1 VDTSK
6 PFYFRHV
13 YPTLVHT
20 LPHFT
25 PSLLFIPSYTR
36 IYRDN
41 KSYSIELCKKII
53 SLRQGRKQAK
63 NEPATAQHFP
73 AQPYPQ
79 ATGMEHPSVPKR
91 PELCERCNLIFATIE
106 NLRSLVSSQGLPHYG
121 PQELDEHAK
130 AGCHMCQLLRYRFT
144 PDYPHGT
151 LFLQGSARDIPE
163 VITQYP
169 SQISSM
175 GHLSVK
181 WDTITIRVQGY
192 TGEFTIR
199 HICFALLYNLKLT

>member
-1 VDTSK
+1 M
-6 PFYFRHV
+6 P
-13 YPTLVHT
+13 
-20 LPHFT
+20 
-25 PSLLFIPSYTR
+25 FIPSYIH
-36 IYRDN
+36 IYCDN
-41 KSYSIELCKKII
+41 KSLLMELYKKII
-53 SLRQGRKQAK
+53 SLRGGRKGAK
-63 NEPATAQHFP
+63 NEPETAQHFS

-106 NLRSLVSSQGLPHYG
+106 NLRSLVSNQGLTHYG

-151 LFLQGSARDIPE
+151 LFLQGSVRDIPE
-163 VITQYP
+163 LIAQYP

-192 TGEFTIR
+192 RGEFTIQ
-199 HICFALLYNLKLT
+199 HTCFALLYNLNLT